1 VATPQSAFWWIAEP
15 IAGLIP
21 VPGVPA
27 GGLYIAAAP
36 TGAQAESAIRI
47 PLTASADSVR
57 LTLQV
62 SALTKITA
70 PYVVGYPATGDW
82 PIGGPQPWS
91 ARPEYR
97 TSANPAV
104 GVFDAGNKTMTITFP
119 ASEATAGV
127 VLVPGSDQM
136 LDPTFTVSFDPVT
149 AADIT
154 VLHSV
159 KPTSPAPVTAPPS
172 HRPTHSPVASHR
184 PSPTASPRASAATSP
199 SQSPRHHPTPTKSL
213 PSSSSPPSSSLPRS
227 SPPSQTARP
236 IASASSSGHST
247 RDIAIAVGVVLVAAA
262 ASLLIWRR
270 RPPG

>member
-1 VATPQSAFWWIAEP
+1 MATPQSAFWWIAEP

-36 TGAQAESAIRI
+36 TGAQAESAVRI
-47 PLTASADSVR
+47 PLTAGAESVR
-57 LTLQV
+57 LTLRV
-62 SALTKITA
+62 SALTRINA

-82 PIGGPQPWS
+82 PTGGPQPWS

-97 TSANPAV
+97 TSAKPAV

-119 ASEATAGV
+119 ASEATAGI

-154 VLHSV
+154 VLDSV
-159 KPTSPAPVTAPPS
+159 RPTSPSPVSAPPT

-184 PSPTASPRASAATSP
+184 PSPAASPRASASSSP
-199 SQSPRHHPTPTKSL
+199 SHSPSHHPKPTKSH
-213 PSSSSPPSSSLPRS
+213 PSGSSPPSP
-227 SPPSQTARP
+227 TAP
-236 IASASSSGHST
+236 LTASASSSSHTT
-247 RDIAIAVGVVLVAAA
+247 RDIVIAIGIVLVAAA

-270 RPPG
+270 RPRG